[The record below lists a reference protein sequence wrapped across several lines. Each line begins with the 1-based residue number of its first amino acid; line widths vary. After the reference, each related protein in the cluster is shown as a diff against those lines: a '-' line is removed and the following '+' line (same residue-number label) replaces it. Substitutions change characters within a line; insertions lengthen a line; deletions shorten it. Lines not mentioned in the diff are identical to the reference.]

1 MRFWLKYT
9 MTLALFTVLAC
20 QADVGT
26 DDQMMSYSIGREIG
40 ASLST
45 TGEHL
50 DMAALIRGI
59 EEALAE
65 IDPAVPEEELNAAR
79 QRVGETIQEEQLA
92 ETAAAGARNSAE
104 GEAYLTSNAT
114 NEGVVTTDS
123 GLQYEVLRAGD
134 GPQPSATDQVRLHYR
149 GTLIDGTEFDSSYAR
164 DEPATFGVGGV
175 ITGFA
180 EGLQLM
186 NVGSHYRLVI
196 PSELGYGPQ
205 GAGGTIGPNATLIFE
220 IELLEIL

>member
-1 MRFWLKYT
+1 MRFWLKFA
-9 MTLALFTVLAC
+9 MVLPPLTAVGC
-20 QADVGT
+20 QADIGT
-26 DDQMMSYSIGREIG
+26 DDQMMSYSIGRNIG
-40 ASLST
+40 TT

-50 DMAALIRGI
+50 DIDALIRGI
-59 EEALAE
+59 EDARAE
-65 IDPAVPEEELNAAR
+65 LDPAVSEEDLAAAM
-79 QRVGETIQEEQLA
+79 QRVGQAIEEEQLA
-92 ETAAAGARNSAE
+92 ESTAAGEQNLVE
-104 GEAYLTSNAT
+104 GEEYLTSNAT

-123 GLQYEVLRAGD
+123 GLQYEVLRSGD
-134 GPQPSATDQVRLHYR
+134 GPQPLATDQVRLHYR

-164 DEPATFGVGGV
+164 DAPATFGVGGV
-175 ITGFA
+175 IPGFG

-205 GAGGTIGPNATLIFE
+205 GAGGDIGPNATLIFE